1 MFLKM
6 RVFSQKIAIAKVN
19 TNIMCTP
26 TQVTLTRVLCI
37 FSLDNRV
44 LHTCM
49 RGIVCVCDEIEQVKE
64 GHF

>member
-6 RVFSQKIAIAKVN
+6 SVFSQKRAMAKVN

-26 TQVTLTRVLCI
+26 TQATLTRAFCI

-49 RGIVCVCDEIEQVKE
+49 RGIVCVCDEIELVKE